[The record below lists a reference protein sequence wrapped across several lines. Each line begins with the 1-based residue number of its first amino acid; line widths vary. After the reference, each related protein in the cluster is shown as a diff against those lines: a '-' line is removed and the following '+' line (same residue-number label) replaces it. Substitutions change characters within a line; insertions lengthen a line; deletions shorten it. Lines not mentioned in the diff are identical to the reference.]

1 MKDLDNEN
9 PIISKIEIDEK
20 TAEPVI
26 VELSEKELKK
36 LDMEKQKKLDKKYDF
51 VAKKSDKTQAK
62 QIAMTRFL
70 GLPEED
76 EKTTSRQKTFKRIIS
91 IVFIVFVLAVLAF
104 TAYKDFFGSSEDRIP
119 FSWSTFSSLLST
131 SWIYLFLALLCVFL
145 CYFFKGLKLS
155 ILCKS
160 LTGKAHFKTC
170 METGVIGL
178 YYNNITP
185 LAAGGQ
191 PFEIYHLVKHG
202 VGGGVA
208 GSLPIATYVLNQL
221 SFVIVCVVCLSL
233 GYLNPLFSRLPTTVN
248 VLAIIGLVFVV
259 IAVGSVLFFTLLPRA
274 SSKLLVLGVK
284 IGTKMKLIKRPKQT
298 TFKSMKS
305 LVRTSKCLKRISTKP
320 LAFTTDFFLS
330 FFEHFS
336 NISIA
341 FFVLKFFGLS
351 LEEMSGSFMMS
362 WVQIF
367 QVCIVLYLAISFVPT
382 PGNAG
387 AADLSFYILFEAG
400 LMSGLAFPAMTMWRI
415 LAFYGFIIIGFIFAY
430 TKKRSDLKKKINN
443 LL

>member
-1 MKDLDNEN
+1 MKNSNEET
-9 PIISKIEIDEK
+9 PIISRIEVDEK
-20 TAEPVI
+20 TAEPII
-26 VELSEKELKK
+26 VEVSKKELNKA
-36 LDMEKQKKLDKKYDF
+36 ETQKKLNKNHDF
-51 VAKKSDKTQAK
+51 VAKKSDKTQTK
-62 QIAMTRFL
+62 QIVMSRVL

-76 EKTTSRQKTFKRIIS
+76 EKTSSRQKMFKRIIS
-91 IVFIVFVLAVLAF
+91 IVFIVFVLGVLAF
-104 TAYKDFFGSSEDRIP
+104 TAYNDFFGSSEERIP
-119 FSWSTFSSLLST
+119 FSWDTFISILSSN
-131 SWIYLFLALLCVFL
+131 WIYLFIALLCVFF
-145 CYFFKGLKLS
+145 CYLFKAIKLS

-170 METGVIGL
+170 FETGIIGL

-202 VGGGVA
+202 VSGGVA
-208 GSLPIATYVLNQL
+208 GSLPVATYVLNQS
-221 SFVIVCVVCLSL
+221 SFVIVCIVCLAL
-233 GYLNPLFSRLPTTVN
+233 GGYNPLFGRLPAAVN
-248 VLAIIGLVFVV
+248 VLSILGLVFVM
-259 IAVGSVLFFTLLPRA
+259 IAVSSVLFFTILPRE
-274 SSKLLVLGVK
+274 SSRLLHLGVK
-284 IGTKMKLIKRPKQT
+284 IGTKLKLIKNPEKVT
-298 TFKSMKS
+298 YKSMKS
-305 LVRTSKCLKRISTKP
+305 LVKTSKCLRKIATKKTALISN
-320 LAFTTDFFLS
+320 FFLS
-330 FFEHFS
+330 FLEHIS

-351 LEEMSGSFMMS
+351 LEELSGSFFVD

-430 TKKRSDLKKKINN
+430 TKKRSDLKKQMQKIQ
-443 LL
+443 